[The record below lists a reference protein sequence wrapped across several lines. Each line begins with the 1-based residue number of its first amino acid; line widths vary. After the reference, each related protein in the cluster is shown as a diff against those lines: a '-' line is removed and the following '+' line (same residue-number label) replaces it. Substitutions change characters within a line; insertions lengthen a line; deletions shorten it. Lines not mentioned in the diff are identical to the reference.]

1 MLLAT
6 LLVEPVPFL
15 INCDEAD
22 PSLLFLLLP
31 ISPGAMGSSA
41 FWVAQILHFSYHLP
55 IMPPA
60 PLQHLA
66 FIMDGNRR
74 FARAHGMPSLE
85 GHRAGY
91 QTVKKLGD
99 WCLGRGIPVVTIWAF
114 STENWKRAE
123 DEVGYLMDL
132 LEWALRADLDEFH
145 QKGIRLKVIGR
156 RERLRPS
163 IIEGIERAEEK
174 TKNNT
179 KMTLVIAIN
188 YGGRVEIVDACKRLV
203 EQKVDPAT
211 IDEDM
216 ITSAMYWPEM
226 PAPDLIVRTSG
237 EERLSGFLLWEA
249 PYSELYWCKK
259 HWPDFSEADL
269 DAALEEYASRQR
281 RYGK

>member
-1 MLLAT
+1 MST
-6 LLVEPVPFL
+6 
-15 INCDEAD
+15 
-22 PSLLFLLLP
+22 
-31 ISPGAMGSSA
+31 
-41 FWVAQILHFSYHLP
+41 
-55 IMPPA
+55 A

-74 FARAHGMPSLE
+74 FAKERGLPSLE
-85 GHRAGY
+85 GHRMGY

-99 WCLGRGIPVVTIWAF
+99 WCLARQIPVVTIWAF

-132 LEWALRADLDEFH
+132 LEWALRNDLEDFH
-145 QKGIRLKVIGR
+145 QKGIRLKVVGR
-156 RERLRPS
+156 REKLRPS
-163 IIEGIERAEEK
+163 IIEGIERAEER
-174 TKNNT
+174 TKDNT

-188 YGGRVEIVDACKRLV
+188 YGGRAEIVDACKQLV
-203 EQKVDPAT
+203 ERGVAANDVT
-211 IDEDM
+211 EEM

-226 PAPDLIVRTSG
+226 PAPDLIIRTSG

-249 PYSELYWCKK
+249 SYSELYWCKK

-269 DAALEEYASRQR
+269 EGALEEYAHRQR